1 MLGLYGIGITMA
13 PRKLSIKKLESEVS
27 NLGIKVLNLRRQVL
41 YLQEEVNKDLVVR
54 LDERNNDIMD
64 HAAEEIRRLRRLLAE
79 VVEEL
84 EQQDE
89 IFDVT
94 VYDKLKKEL
103 RDGND

>member
-1 MLGLYGIGITMA
+1 MA
-13 PRKLSIKKLESEVS
+13 PRKLSIKKLQSEVS
-27 NLGIKVLNLRRQVL
+27 NLGIKVLSLRRQVL
-41 YLQEEVNKDLVVR
+41 YLQEEVNKDIVTR